1 MEHLRPPTSEELK
14 LLLDNAQGRLR
25 AAVRVFARTGLR
37 LGELVALEPEDVS
50 DGFIRIHRGKTKA
63 AKRIVPVHSCIKADL
78 ENWLMK
84 PMGRSALTRNFA
96 ELRDSL
102 GISSDVTLHGLRKY
116 VYAELISK
124 EPRAFLVSRLVGHT
138 VPAMMKVY
146 GGLGAPKDLKEV
158 IDKLDDL

>member
-1 MEHLRPPTSEELK
+1 MSFRTRSRSAGYLIRV
-14 LLLDNAQGRLR
+14 GR
-25 AAVRVFARTGLR
+25 VV
-37 LGELVALEPEDVS
+37 
-50 DGFIRIHRGKTKA
+50 
-63 AKRIVPVHSCIKADL
+63 RIVS
-78 ENWLMK
+78 
-84 PMGRSALTRNFA
+84 GSSRSALTRNFA